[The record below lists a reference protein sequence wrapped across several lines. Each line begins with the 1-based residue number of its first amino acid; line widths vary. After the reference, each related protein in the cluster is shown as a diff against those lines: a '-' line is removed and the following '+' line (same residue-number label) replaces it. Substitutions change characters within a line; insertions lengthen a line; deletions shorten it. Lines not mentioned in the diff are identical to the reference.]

1 MAAKGTEFGGT
12 EARRPR
18 VRNRMEG
25 TVSGGG
31 FQGIVG
37 PTTEDLAGL
46 GEMSGGLPGYVTRK
60 GEVVEIVDGKAVDG
74 HDEMTAGEKR
84 GVIVR
89 AGKLQPYETV
99 VVNGADVGDMEV
111 GIDPET
117 GRVVT
122 E

>member
-1 MAAKGTEFGGT
+1 
-12 EARRPR
+12 
-18 VRNRMEG
+18 MEG

-46 GEMSGGLPGYVTRK
+46 GEVSRGLPGYVTRK
-60 GEVVEIVDGKAVDG
+60 GEVVEVVDGKAVDG

-99 VVNGADVGDMEV
+99 VVNGADVGGMEV

>member
-1 MAAKGTEFGGT
+1 
-12 EARRPR
+12 
-18 VRNRMEG
+18 MEG

-31 FQGIVG
+31 FQGIMG

-60 GEVVEIVDGKAVDG
+60 GEVVEIVDGKAVDGKAVDG

-99 VVNGADVGDMEV
+99 VVNGADVGGMEV